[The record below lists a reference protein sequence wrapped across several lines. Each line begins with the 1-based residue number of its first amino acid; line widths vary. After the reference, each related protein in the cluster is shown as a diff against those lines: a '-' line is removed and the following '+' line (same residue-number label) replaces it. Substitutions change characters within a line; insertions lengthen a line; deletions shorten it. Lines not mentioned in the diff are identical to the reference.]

1 MTKKFVPFPK
11 IGQFRQVVKNVRES
25 TAFQGLDENNVPV
38 MDYTKPQPIV
48 TFTGTVKLHG
58 TNAGVCYDPKTNEL
72 YAQSRKHV
80 ISIESDNAGFAF
92 WVGANKEELRS
103 LFDVYIND
111 DNDLITIFGEWC
123 GGNIQKGVAITGLPK
138 MFVIFAVKVG
148 DNWIN
153 CLEDGYSPISD
164 VNIYLIS
171 RFDTYTVAID
181 FNNPD
186 MSVPK
191 LQELTLAV
199 EAECPVGRAFGV
211 SGIGEGIVWR
221 DTNGNIFKVKGE
233 KHSSTKVKKLANV
246 DIEKLNSINEFV
258 DYAVTESR
266 LEQGIDVVFTQTGLD
281 VDIKMLGDFLKW
293 VMRDIISEETDT
305 LVGNGLE
312 PKDIGKGVSTTARE
326 WFKAKYI

>member
-1 MTKKFVPFPK
+1 MTKQFVPFPK

-25 TAFQGLDENNVPV
+25 TAFQGLNDQRAPI
-38 MDYTKPQPIV
+38 MDYTKPQPTV

-58 TNAGVCYDPKTNEL
+58 TNAGVCYDPRTGEL
-72 YAQSRKHV
+72 YAQSRSRV
-80 ISIESDNAGFAF
+80 INIESDNAGFAF
-92 WVGANKEELRS
+92 WVSTNEDALQDICSSYENT
-103 LFDVYIND
+103 N
-111 DNDLITIFGEWC
+111 NDLVTVFGEWC

-148 DNWIN
+148 DN
-153 CLEDGYSPISD
+153 YVPIKDKDWDLSSVHTIMD
-164 VNIYLIS
+164 FPN
-171 RFDTYTVAID
+171 YTVDID

-199 EAECPVGRAFGV
+199 EAECPVGKAFSV
-211 SGIGEGIVWR
+211 SGIGEGIVWG
-221 DTNGNIFKVKGE
+221 DGNGNIFKVKGE
-233 KHSSTKVKKLANV
+233 KHSSSKVKKLASV
-246 DIEKLNSINEFV
+246 DVEKLASIHEFV
-258 DYAVTESR
+258 EYAVTESR

-281 VDIKMLGDFLKW
+281 IDIKLPGEFLKW
-293 VMRDIISEETDT
+293 VMRDIISEEADT

-312 PKDIGKGVSTTARE
+312 PKDIGKCVSTKARL

>member
-1 MTKKFVPFPK
+1 MTKQFVPFPK
-11 IGQFRQVVKNVRES
+11 IGQFRQVVKNVREN
-25 TAFQGLDENNVPV
+25 TAFQGLDAELGPI
-38 MDYTKPQPIV
+38 MDYTKPQPTV
-48 TFTGTVKLHG
+48 TFTGTVKIHG
-58 TNAGVCYDPKTNEL
+58 TNAGVCYDPKTNGL
-72 YAQSRKHV
+72 YAQSRSCV
-80 ISIESDNAGFAF
+80 INIESDNAGFAF
-92 WVGANKEELRS
+92 FVGANSELLRDICAS
-103 LFDVYIND
+103 Y
-111 DNDLITIFGEWC
+111 DNIDSNLVTVFGEWC
-123 GGNIQKGVAITGLPK
+123 GGNIQKGVAISGLPK

-148 DNWIN
+148 DS
-153 CLEDGYSPISD
+153 YVPIKDKDWDLSSVHTIMD
-164 VNIYLIS
+164 
-171 RFDTYTVAID
+171 FPTYTVDID

-186 MSVPK
+186 MSVPE
-191 LQELTLAV
+191 LQAITLAV
-199 EAECPVGRAFGV
+199 EAECPVGKAFGV

-221 DTNGNIFKVKGE
+221 DANGNIFKVKGE

-266 LEQGIDVVFTQTGLD
+266 LEQGIDVVFTQPGLD